1 MAKVEDLIKNIP
13 DAKLR
18 DEIARE
24 VAQLKAEKKFG
35 LVFEEHIPELAQLPS
50 LPPRVG
56 DRVCKRGGK
65 TSETFRVVA
74 HVNSRKLR
82 IAREPDGEEEDVP
95 AKQVVVVK
103 RFGEPIYP
111 ALVPVDR
118 VTRAPGKPYHTI
130 INADNYHA
138 LQLLLYTCEKQVDMI
153 YIDPPYNTGA
163 RDWKYNNDYV
173 DDADPWHHSK
183 WLSLMEK
190 RLRLAK
196 KLLKPDGVL
205 VVTIDEHEIHH
216 LGCLLE
222 QTFPNARSQM
232 VTIVNNAAGVTQG
245 GFYRVEEYAFFCF
258 LGDAKPVPGN
268 DDLLSD
274 ESKEDATPVWFSL
287 IRYGGINA
295 LPSKR
300 PGLVYPI
307 AIDPKRNRIVAAGKT
322 LKQRLEEKKVS
333 GDLDHWKPKPNERL
347 NGLQVIWPYRAN
359 GSLST
364 WQLSPEKLLSL
375 AKEGFV
381 RVRAQKNGPG
391 GNPWSISYIKGGNQA
406 KVRSGAIRVLSRE
419 PEDGALIL
427 AEASRNVIP
436 KTVWKRLRHDAGK
449 WGSRTI
455 REVLGNVSFD
465 YAKSPYAVLDTLAVV
480 VGNRPNALILDFFT
494 GSGTTFHATALL
506 NATDGGN
513 RRCILVTNNE
523 VSEKLAKELN
533 EQGYFPGDDKFEEH
547 GICES
552 VTFPRCK
559 YVVNGKRDDGTELP
573 GAYLNGREMKE
584 GFEENLEYFKLDF
597 LDPHHIAYGDKF
609 EAIVPI
615 LWLMAGAHGERETAR
630 GYSKWF
636 IPKHSPYAVLI
647 EEDAFTEFKRELKR
661 RPDITHVFLV
671 TDSEDAY
678 HEMIADLPGTP
689 QTKMLYKSYLDNFKI
704 NMEKNLG

>member
-65 TSETFRVVA
+65 TSETYRVVA
-74 HVNSRKLR
+74 HVNSRNLR

-95 AKQVVVVK
+95 TKEVIVVK

-138 LQLLLYTCEKQVDMI
+138 LQLLLYTCEGQVDVI

-173 DDADPWHHSK
+173 DANDQWRHSK
-183 WLSLMEK
+183 WLSMIKKRLLLAKRLLKRDGVLIVTIDDNEYRNLGVLLDELFPDMNHFSIVIEHNKRGRQGEDFAKTHEYAIFLTPINYRVIAEEKTDSTIGGETRNLRRTGNNSLRSARWKQFYPFYVNEETLEIVGVGDSLSKAAKRSGRRISKSVVPIWPIDKQGVERNWHFGVDKSRKWAAEK
-190 RLRLAK
+190 RL
-196 KLLKPDGVL
+196 
-205 VVTIDEHEIHH
+205 E
-216 LGCLLE
+216 
-222 QTFPNARSQM
+222 ARRQDYGIQIYH
-232 VTIVNNAAGVTQG
+232 TLRQ
-245 GFYRVEEYAFFCF
+245 
-258 LGDAKPVPGN
+258 K
-268 DDLLSD
+268 
-274 ESKEDATPVWFSL
+274 ESKK
-287 IRYGGINA
+287 Y
-295 LPSKR
+295 
-300 PGLVYPI
+300 
-307 AIDPKRNRIVAAGKT
+307 
-322 LKQRLEEKKVS
+322 
-333 GDLDHWKPKPNERL
+333 
-347 NGLQVIWPYRAN
+347 
-359 GSLST
+359 
-364 WQLSPEKLLSL
+364 
-375 AKEGFV
+375 
-381 RVRAQKNGPG
+381 
-391 GNPWSISYIKGGNQA
+391 
-406 KVRSGAIRVLSRE
+406 
-419 PEDGALIL
+419 
-427 AEASRNVIP
+427 
-436 KTVWKRLRHDAGK
+436 KTVWSRPALDASTYGSELLTEIMGK
-449 WGSRTI
+449 PAGFS
-455 REVLGNVSFD
+455 
-465 YAKSPYAVLDTLAVV
+465 YPKSVYAVTECLIAACGL
-480 VGNRPNALILDFFT
+480 RPNALILDFFA

-506 NATDGGN
+506 NAEDGGN

-523 VSEKLAKELN
+523 VNDKLAKELN

-559 YVVNGKRDDGTELP
+559 YVVNGKRDDSTELP
-573 GAYLNGREMKE
+573 GAYLSGREMKE
-584 GFEENLEYFKLDF
+584 GFEENLEYFRLDF
-597 LDPHHIAYGDKF
+597 LDPHHVAYGDKF

-636 IPKHSPYAVLI
+636 IPRHSPYAVLI

-661 RPDITHVFLV
+661 RPDITHIFLV

-704 NMEKNLG
+704 NTEKNLG

>member
-1 MAKVEDLIKNIP
+1 MAKLQDLIKTIP
-13 DAKLR
+13 DPKLR
-18 DEIARE
+18 DEIARAADE
-24 VAQLKAEKKFG
+24 LARQTKFG
-35 LVFEEHIPELAQLPS
+35 LVFEEHIPELAQLPA

-65 TSETFRVVA
+65 TTETFRVLA
-74 HVNSRKLR
+74 TANHSKLR
-82 IAREPDGEEEDVP
+82 IAREPEGEEEIVP
-95 AKQVVVVK
+95 AKEVIVVK
-103 RFGEPIYP
+103 RFGKPIYP

-138 LQLLLYTCEKQVDMI
+138 LQLLLYACEGQVDVI

-268 DDLLSD
+268 DDFLSD
-274 ESKEDATPVWFSL
+274 ESKEEATPIWFSL

-300 PGLVYPI
+300 PNLVYPI
-307 AIDPKRNRIVAAGKT
+307 AIDPKSNRIVGAGKT
-322 LKQRLEEKKVS
+322 LKQRLAEKKTL
-333 GDLDHWKPKPNERL
+333 GNLDKWKPNTNERL
-347 NGLQVIWPYRAN
+347 KGFPVIWPFRGS

-364 WQLSPEKLLSL
+364 WQLNPEKLLSL
-375 AKEGFV
+375 AKDGYV
-381 RVRAQKNGPG
+381 RVRPQANGPG
-391 GNPWSISYIKGGNQA
+391 GNSWSISYIKSGNQA
-406 KVRSGAIRVLSRE
+406 KVKSGAIEVLGRE
-419 PEDGALIL
+419 PDNGALIL
-427 AEASRNVIP
+427 GEASRNVIP

-455 REVLGNVSFD
+455 RELLGNVSFD
-465 YAKSPYAVLDTLAVV
+465 YAKSPYAVLDTLAVL
-480 VGNRPNALILDFFT
+480 VGDRPNALILDFFA

-506 NATDGGN
+506 NAEDGGN

-597 LDPHHIAYGDKF
+597 LDPEHVAYGDQF
-609 EAIVPI
+609 EAILPI
-615 LWLMAGAHGERETAR
+615 LWLMAGAIGERKTAR
-630 GYSKWF
+630 GYSQWF
-636 IPKHSPYAVLI
+636 IPKHSPFAVLI
-647 EEDAFTEFKRELKR
+647 DEDALSEFKRELKD

-671 TDSEDAY
+671 TDSEEAY
-678 HEMIADLPGTP
+678 RGMIADLPGTL
-689 QTKMLYKSYLDNFKI
+689 QTRMLYKSYLDNFKI
-704 NMEKNLG
+704 NTEKNL